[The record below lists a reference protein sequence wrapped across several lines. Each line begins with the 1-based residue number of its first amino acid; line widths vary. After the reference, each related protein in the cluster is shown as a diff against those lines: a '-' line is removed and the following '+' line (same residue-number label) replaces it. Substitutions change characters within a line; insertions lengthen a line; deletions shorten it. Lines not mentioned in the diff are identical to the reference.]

1 MFQEDRSSGIQLY
14 DCHKLQARITPE
26 TCTQNKKRAQHLNKW
41 GDVGHLYHCLNC
53 SGLFG
58 GEVKEKFKG
67 LIRCAGCRG
76 HKHPSHFGKHHR
88 TGVRKVK
95 CRKCEEN
102 QRKNN
107 YKRRKGRPPA
117 PPPRLNLSSYE
128 VSLINGPAIKTF
140 GLQDHDYYCVYWS
153 RNEIFLHAAQEK
165 HPGYYGFRTN
175 SGSQAKKCS
184 ARAIR
189 RAIGVEGEVRYLIH
203 ATDDPLTFRLEEEN
217 PATGEGD
224 GATQEKS

>member
-1 MFQEDRSSGIQLY
+1 MFKEDTSGIQLY
-14 DCHKLQARITPE
+14 ECLKLQARITPSA
-26 TCTQNKKRAQHLNKW
+26 CAKNKQRATHLNKW

-76 HKHPSHFGKHHR
+76 HKHPDQFDKHHR
-88 TGVRKVK
+88 TGERKVK
-95 CRKCEEN
+95 CRKCEAN
-102 QRKNN
+102 QKKNN
-107 YKRRKGRPPA
+107 YKRRKGRPPS

-128 VSLINGPAIKTF
+128 VSLINGPAIKAF
-140 GLQDHDYYCVYWS
+140 GLHNYDFYCVYWAG
-153 RNEIFLHAAQEK
+153 NDLFLHAAQEK

-175 SGSQAKKCS
+175 SGSQAKKCG

-189 RAIGVEGEVRYLIH
+189 RTIGVEGEARYLMY
-203 ATDDPLTFRLEEEN
+203 ATDDPVIFRLVEET
-217 PATGEGD
+217 A
-224 GATQEKS
+224 